1 MGGHG
6 HGQHEDVDG
15 GGLQVDV
22 HGQHEDYHHGE
33 VVEGGGLLVGVHG
46 QHVDEDGLV
55 SLSMV
60 SLGEGCVWLCGDSS
74 IAHS

>member
-6 HGQHEDVDG
+6 
-15 GGLQVDV
+15 

-33 VVEGGGLLVGVHG
+33 VVEVGGLLVGVHG

-60 SLGEGCVWLCGDSS
+60 SLGEGWLCLCGDSC

>member
-22 HGQHEDYHHGE
+22 HGQHEDFHHGE
-33 VVEGGGLLVGVHG
+33 VVEGCGLLVGVHG
-46 QHVDEDGLV
+46 QHVDVDG
-55 SLSMV
+55 
-60 SLGEGCVWLCGDSS
+60 
-74 IAHS
+74 